1 MKRPNKSPSAEV
13 LGRLED
19 RAARYLRELPPA
31 VAFATALEAEAY
43 LAIKWAAEQ
52 TEMLRSGDTR
62 KVFWID
68 NDDFQKMRQARAMV
82 PADGRVDPEAL
93 HCILRTLDDLPADQR
108 WRVAYAVAFR
118 TGVRCMLPDGFSPGN
133 AASKLANL

>member
-1 MKRPNKSPSAEV
+1 MKGSNKSGGAEM

-19 RAARYLRELPPA
+19 RAAKYLRELSPA

-43 LAIKWAAEQ
+43 LAIKWAKEQ
-52 TEMLRSGDTR
+52 NEMLRNGDTR

-68 NDDFQKMRQARAMV
+68 DDDFQKMRQARAMV

-93 HCILRTLDDLPADQR
+93 HCILRTVDDLPADQR